1 MVAELQHF
9 GLRWHGQLER
19 ENVFELMVNHQPYLP
34 VLRDYEAPFAGRIA
48 GAYQPGLSLA
58 SLTNNNG
65 TLVPF
70 VCTCSEPT
78 CWFISVKVEVI
89 KDINADYV
97 IWHRWSNPYRA
108 DKNKAAEGLFW
119 DYSNLPPLVFDYA
132 QYQAEIDRLS
142 EDN

>member
-1 MVAELQHF
+1 MSTKLQHF
-9 GLRWHGQLER
+9 GLRLHQQVGS
-19 ENVFELMVNHQPYLP
+19 ENLYELMVNHQPYLS

-78 CWFISVKVEVI
+78 CWFIKVQVEVI

-97 IWHRWSNPYRA
+97 IWHCWSNPYRA
-108 DKNKAAEGLFW
+108 DKTKAAAGLFW
-119 DYSNLPPLVFDYA
+119 DYSDLPPLVFDLE
-132 QYQAEIDRLS
+132 QYQAEIARVTAQQ
-142 EDN
+142 